1 MTFFMFVSSICL
13 CLLVRSGTALLP
25 IPSISIDVDHG
36 PVLEKVSSAVSE
48 GAQILQE
55 LVEVKPVLAGPSPDA
70 SYSAPLEIIEEVHS
84 APEPVYSA
92 PVEVVEE
99 FSAPEPVYSAPVEIV
114 EQFSAPEPVYSA
126 PVEIVEQF
134 SAPGPDY
141 SAPVEIVEQYSA
153 PEPVY
158 SAPELVEQVS
168 SPFQNFVSTSQQ
180 VCPLRVNEIWE
191 EAVVQQAVHQ
201 LVTVT
206 SRMTVTQYQF
216 VTDTIEYPV
225 TVVVRSTVTAAAQA
239 IPVTDTVVV
248 EEDIFVTR
256 ARIETVQH
264 TITQT
269 ALAIETETLYN
280 TIVVTELDE
289 VVVTQTSYST
299 YLQTTYSTIV
309 THNTIWETEVETV
322 TQPVYV
328 TTNLWVEAPQL
339 ELVTSTEYV
348 PKYVTRTTTV
358 TQALYTT
365 ICTEKGYY

>member
-1 MTFFMFVSSICL
+1 MTFSMFVSSICL

-36 PVLEKVSSAVSE
+36 PVLEKVSAAVSE

-55 LVEVKPVLAGPSPDA
+55 LVEVEPVLAGPS
-70 SYSAPLEIIEEVHS
+70 HS

-92 PVEVVEE
+92 PVDVVEE

-114 EQFSAPEPVYSA
+114 EQFSAPETV
-126 PVEIVEQF
+126 
-134 SAPGPDY
+134 Y

-158 SAPELVEQVS
+158 SAPELVEQAL
-168 SPFQNFVSTSQQ
+168 SPLQNFVSTSQQ
-180 VCPLRVNEIWE
+180 VCPLRVNEVWE

-206 SRMTVTQYQF
+206 NRLTVTEYQF

-248 EEDIFVTR
+248 EEDIFVTK

-309 THNTIWETEVETV
+309 TQNTIWETEVETV